1 MQRPWARFMPTTRSI
16 LSLMVKRFASPL
28 MDNAGRAQVYFV
40 GASLLAMAFN
50 DDPPRLTQRGVLT
63 SIASKPQAGAR
74 SYREN
79 PYTLP
84 IVQMLFQE

>member
-1 MQRPWARFMPTTRSI
+1 MN
-16 LSLMVKRFASPL
+16 V
-28 MDNAGRAQVYFV
+28 
-40 GASLLAMAFN
+40 N